1 MSGHINMTVLLLTLE
16 HSEKHPFGGNIMS
29 GPEFFQTAMGR
40 KFFQSDVPKML
51 TLMERIAKALENLV
65 GELEEEDET

>member
-1 MSGHINMTVLLLTLE
+1 
-16 HSEKHPFGGNIMS
+16 MS
-29 GPEFFQTAMGR
+29 GPEFFQTIMGR
-40 KFFQSDVPKML
+40 KFFQSDVPRML

>member
-1 MSGHINMTVLLLTLE
+1 M
-16 HSEKHPFGGNIMS
+16 
-29 GPEFFQTAMGR
+29 GPRFFETPLGR